1 MITFNNIVERFEI
14 FAENHFFIQTFSFGS
29 PDDVDLT
36 KFTNFPL
43 MHLVYTGATYDA
55 GTKTYNLE
63 VYILDVPADKNQKV
77 ERQKEVV
84 SDAEQ
89 CAEDIIADIKN
100 GGNIFLFAQDY
111 EVVNATTTP
120 LEEETKNVLS
130 GVLLDLSVAIPY
142 EWDACNA
149 PIDGVE
155 PGGTEVTYARRG
167 VLRMLTLDG
176 ATDVP
181 SVRTIKVTNG
191 TLTDNG
197 DGVVTLDT
205 GGVDTL
211 AGLTDVDVTGV
222 TDGQV
227 LKYDDASGEWL
238 PGNDQSATSLGNLDD
253 VSLVT
258 PANRE
263 ALIYDGD
270 NWVNDN
276 VTKADVGL
284 GNVENTSDADKPV
297 STATQTALNLKANTA
312 DVPTELNDLSDVSLT
327 TPTANQALIYNTAAS
342 AFQALPSYTNRFQDE
357 AEQASNTAVTGTT
370 LFIERY
376 YSAKADGDGIFIDAQ
391 SDTPTAGKVIR
402 RKIYQIAGG
411 LDDST
416 ITGWTLIH
424 TFADDT
430 AYSATTSTFEGFRD
444 GDTYGTPPFSL
455 AQTWEEVTSAPSFTG
470 LLNESYGSGAEAA
483 YSTRRLNGNYSGDC
497 MTIRRASDGTTQSI
511 GFVGEEIDESAIET
525 FCTGT
530 TCTVQVWR
538 DQSGNGYDATQT
550 TAANQPTIYTGGQ
563 LVKDGGRLAVNFDG
577 SNDFYNTSL
586 NQGTL
591 TGFFYTAVVAPTTT
605 TALQSI
611 VDLRDANDD
620 GTRMLFIND
629 GRVFTSTDA
638 ADASANYAATQQ
650 IVTGEYDGTNLTT
663 YIDGVG
669 GTSVSGT
676 NTTATANAL
685 IGVQLGASSF
695 HMNGTMQ
702 ELIMYFTDKSANR
715 TDIEGN
721 ISAYF
726 QSAKLLDEQFGEGA
740 EAAYST
746 RQLRRDQ
753 TDCMVIRRASDSTTQ
768 TIGFDSNGNI
778 DEAAIETFCSGTT
791 CTVYQWLD
799 QSGNG
804 NTATAPS
811 TGDEPTIYI
820 GGALVKENGKVAVN
834 YGTASDSYY
843 LELASYTSLSYQS
856 ISTITVG
863 SNSKAFNAEGS
874 ISFTMLGLNTSPRYY
889 QNIGLTGGLYFSY
902 DALEAIQ
909 LSSTS
914 QNSQYLSTV
923 YANNSTASAY
933 FNGTSKGSVT
943 SVSGNSAY
951 IALGYNGG
959 TSYHNGNIQEIIL
972 YGTDKSSDR
981 TSIESNIGDYFTQ
994 NTPLLDTYS
1003 GAAAAYSLRKLSSSY
1018 SGSAVE
1024 VYNGSSYADIGFNV
1038 FGELD
1043 TVALAAHCGS
1053 NDGFVSTWYDQA
1065 GSNDATQT
1073 TTASMPKIYDGTTG
1087 VITENGKPAVNFDG
1101 SDDFLEDVSKSAS
1114 LTGHTLI
1121 TVVKTNTTAVEQRF
1135 LSNPNGGA
1143 NILNLSSGNYML
1155 QDYELS
1161 PTLLTQATISADT
1174 TQSLLVG
1181 SINSTDKIAK
1191 IWKNGTQG
1199 TNGAT
1204 LTKTLQ
1210 LLNTAETDM
1219 KVGANR
1225 IASANFVDGYIQ
1237 EMIYYPTDQDDAG
1250 NRTGIEDNINTFY
1263 SIY

>member
-89 CAEDIIADIKN
+89 CAEDIISDIKN

-111 EVVNATTTP
+111 EVINATTTP

-176 ATDVP
+176 ATDVS

-191 TLTDNG
+191 TLTDDG

-238 PGNDQSATSLGNLDD
+238 PGNDQSATSLANLDD

-284 GNVENTSDADKPV
+284 GNVDNTSDADKPV

-391 SDTPTAGKVIR
+391 SDTPSAGKVIE

-416 ITGWTLIH
+416 VTGWTLIH

-455 AQTWEEVTSAPSFTG
+455 AQTWEEVTAAPAFTG

-483 YSTRRLNGNYSGDC
+483 YSTRRLNGN
-497 MTIRRASDGTTQSI
+497 
-511 GFVGEEIDESAIET
+511 V
-525 FCTGT
+525 
-530 TCTVQVWR
+530 
-538 DQSGNGYDATQT
+538 
-550 TAANQPTIYTGGQ
+550 
-563 LVKDGGRLAVNFDG
+563 
-577 SNDFYNTSL
+577 
-586 NQGTL
+586 
-591 TGFFYTAVVAPTTT
+591 
-605 TALQSI
+605 
-611 VDLRDANDD
+611 
-620 GTRMLFIND
+620 
-629 GRVFTSTDA
+629 
-638 ADASANYAATQQ
+638 
-650 IVTGEYDGTNLTT
+650 
-663 YIDGVG
+663 
-669 GTSVSGT
+669 
-676 NTTATANAL
+676 
-685 IGVQLGASSF
+685 
-695 HMNGTMQ
+695 
-702 ELIMYFTDKSANR
+702 
-715 TDIEGN
+715 
-721 ISAYF
+721 
-726 QSAKLLDEQFGEGA
+726 
-740 EAAYST
+740 
-746 RQLRRDQ
+746 
-753 TDCMVIRRASDSTTQ
+753 TDCMVIRRASDSTTT
-768 TIGFDSNGNI
+768 TIGFVNGDI
-778 DEAAIETFCSGTT
+778 DESAIETFCTGTT

-811 TGDEPTIYI
+811 TGAEPTIYT
-820 GGALVKENGKVAVN
+820 GGALVKEKGKVAVDFDGSN
-834 YGTASDSYY
+834 DYLSANGVASPFTGLSKPLSSFVISQSTATALKPVYAFGSSSTNNSLRWFGTSPAGNNQCGFQERDDDGSPNVFIDGGSMSVQNLGTIITNGDNNRTIFVDGISEENNTSDVD
-843 LELASYTSLSYQS
+843 
-856 ISTITVG
+856 TIT
-863 SNSKAFNAEGS
+863 
-874 ISFTMLGLNTSPRYY
+874 LN
-889 QNIGLTGGLYFSY
+889 QFAIG
-902 DALEAIQ
+902 ALDR
-909 LSSTS
+909 
-914 QNSQYLSTV
+914 
-923 YANNSTASAY
+923 
-933 FNGTSKGSVT
+933 T
-943 SVSGNSAY
+943 SVSNYWDG
-951 IALGYNGG
+951 IV
-959 TSYHNGNIQEIIL
+959 QEIVL
-972 YGTDKSSDR
+972 YSTEKTSVR

-1003 GAAAAYSLRKLSSSY
+1003 GAAAAYSLRLLDSTY
-1018 SGSAVE
+1018 TGALINVW
-1024 VYNGSSYADIGFNV
+1024 NGTSYADIYPNV

-1053 NDGFVSTWYDQA
+1053 NDGFIRYWYDQS
-1065 GSNDATQT
+1065 SNGNTATQT
-1073 TTASMPKIYDGTTG
+1073 TTANMPKIYDGTTG
-1087 VITENGKPAVNFDG
+1087 VVTENGKPALLWQNTASQNLALPTLTLTTKTVTGVFTPRSGATSRYISSYGGSGSVSSEVIIDYTSTGNIRLLDG
-1101 SDDFLEDVSKSAS
+1101 ETNAS
-1114 LTGHTLI
+1114 TAISVGQLLPFAYRNSSEIAIGANGGTLA
-1121 TVVKTNTTAVEQRF
+1121 TTATTATS
-1135 LSNPNGGA
+1135 SNSNSIKINDEGGGA
-1143 NILNLSSGNYML
+1143 EPSEYHQEVLIWDSD
-1155 QDYELS
+1155 Q
-1161 PTLLTQATISADT
+1161 SA
-1174 TQSLLVG
+1174 
-1181 SINSTDKIAK
+1181 
-1191 IWKNGTQG
+1191 
-1199 TNGAT
+1199 
-1204 LTKTLQ
+1204 
-1210 LLNTAETDM
+1210 
-1219 KVGANR
+1219 
-1225 IASANFVDGYIQ
+1225 
-1237 EMIYYPTDQDDAG
+1237 